1 MSASAPDNSR
11 CATDVPGEGYG
22 EIFSRK
28 TAAGLCTRC
37 HHLTK
42 IADDALEHG
51 RFAQIPQCGDCG
63 LAFKNIT
70 GVWGVY
76 RLRVASAFAEDQEL
90 GRVDQIL
97 IDKHHDCVMAFNA
110 RLSRNGS
117 QPHPASNPLSQV
129 NNQPTISLTTESIT
143 AAKQAAGPAREA
155 HLTISSA
162 FGSTVRAYPE
172 SVTMAEIHA
181 DVIASVN
188 RTWVKTHDYSLQRHF
203 QAILDDFVACWN
215 SHRVWTQHNKLM
227 PSGATPRNIF
237 TSPQAY
243 GGEQCSI
250 PVSQEAIDAL
260 RKNIPFNREEAL
272 NFCDED
278 FSAIANGVWSD
289 LNSPPR
295 TVSNGWEVFTK
306 MLPLLPTSG
315 L

>member
-1 MSASAPDNSR
+1 
-11 CATDVPGEGYG
+11 
-22 EIFSRK
+22 
-28 TAAGLCTRC
+28 
-37 HHLTK
+37 
-42 IADDALEHG
+42 
-51 RFAQIPQCGDCG
+51 
-63 LAFKNIT
+63 
-70 GVWGVY
+70 
-76 RLRVASAFAEDQEL
+76 
-90 GRVDQIL
+90 
-97 IDKHHDCVMAFNA
+97 MAFNA

-129 NNQPTISLTTESIT
+129 NNQPTISLTTKSIT
-143 AAKQAAGPAREA
+143 AAKQAAGLAREA
-155 HLTISSA
+155 HLMVCINVRTRGKISSA

-188 RTWVKTHDYSLQRHF
+188 RTWVKTH
-203 QAILDDFVACWN
+203 AILDDFVAYWN
-215 SHRVWTQHNKLM
+215 SHRVRTQHNKLM
-227 PSGATPRNIF
+227 PSGATPSNIF

-243 GGEQCSI
+243 GGERCSI

-260 RKNIPFNREEAL
+260 HKNIPFNREEAL

-278 FSAIANGVWSD
+278 FSAIASGVWSD
-289 LNSPPR
+289 LNSPPH